1 MRSID
6 RKLLR
11 DLWHMRGQ
19 GVAIALVVACGI
31 AIFIAMLS
39 AYQSLAASQI
49 DYYQQYRFAQVF
61 AQLKRAPETLV
72 EQIQS
77 IPGVAQVQPRVVV
90 DVTLDVPGQQEP
102 AIGRLVSVPE
112 QQTPMLNDVF
122 IRQGRY
128 LEPERAEEVL
138 VSEAFATANHLKLN
152 DRVGAIINGRWQQL
166 NIVGIALSPEYVYE
180 IQGGDVVPDNQRFG
194 VFWMGRKALGT
205 AFDMDGA
212 FNDLTLT
219 LTPQTNPKDVI
230 FRLDQLLQPYGGF
243 GAYDRADQISNK
255 FVTDEIIQLKYHAL
269 IIPGIFLGIAAFL
282 LHILLSRLIGTQR
295 DQIAIL
301 KAFGYSNGDVGLHFL
316 KLVLVIVF
324 LGSVIGVAAGLWMG
338 SGMLHIYTN
347 YYHFPTLTYQVSPAL
362 ILGTIAIS
370 GSAAIVGAFSAVQN
384 AVSLPPA
391 EAMRPEPPAHFRR
404 TLMERLGLQVFLSP
418 VGRIILRNLERKP
431 IQAILSIVG
440 ISLAI
445 AMLIVGRYSQDSIA
459 YLIDVQFRLMQ
470 REDVTLIFNQPRSA
484 GVRYDV
490 AHLPGVLYAEP
501 FRSVAVRLRHEQ
513 YSRQLGILGLESE
526 GQLHRLID
534 RNLQVVDLPPEGVL
548 LTSKLGELLHLR
560 PGDSLTV
567 EVLEGDYPEGE
578 LRSNRPTRSVIVAG
592 LVDDLV
598 GLSAYMERS
607 ALNRLMH
614 EGATIS
620 GAYLAVDSSQIDPLY
635 ALLKRTPAIAS
646 VALRQTTIDRFQ
658 STIADTRRVMD
669 VIQVVFACIIAFGV
683 VYNAARIALSERG
696 RELATL
702 RIIGFSRVQI
712 AVVLLG
718 EQAVLTI
725 AAIPVGFL
733 VGYGLVVMLSILYS
747 TELYR
752 LPPIVTQSTYAF
764 ALIVVTIA
772 AIVSGLIV
780 RRHLD
785 HLDLIAVLKTRE

>member
-1 MRSID
+1 MKAID

-19 GVAIALVVACGI
+19 GIAISLVVACGI

-39 AYQSLAASQI
+39 TYQSLAAAQAN
-49 DYYQQYRFAQVF
+49 YYQQYRFAQVF

-72 EQIQS
+72 EQIRI
-77 IPGVAQVQPRVVV
+77 IPGVAQVQLRVVV

-112 QQTPMLNDVF
+112 QQTPMLNDLY

-128 LEPERAEEVL
+128 LEPERADEVL
-138 VSEAFATANHLKLN
+138 VSESFANANHLQVG
-152 DRVGAIINGRWQQL
+152 DRVGAILNGRWQQL
-166 NIVGIALSPEYVYE
+166 HIIGIALSPEYVYE

-212 FNDLTLT
+212 FNTVALS
-219 LTPQTNPKDVI
+219 LTPQTNPQDVI
-230 FRLDQLLQPYGGF
+230 FRLDRLLQPYGGL
-243 GAYDRADQISNK
+243 GAYDRADQLSNK
-255 FVTDEIIQLKYHAL
+255 FISDEINELKYHAL

-282 LHILLSRLIGTQR
+282 LNILLSRLIGTQR

-301 KAFGYSNGDVGLHFL
+301 KAFGYSNGDVGWHFL

-324 LGSVIGVAAGLWMG
+324 LGSVIGVATGLWMG
-338 SGMLHIYTN
+338 AGMLHIYTR
-347 YYHFPTLTYQVSPAL
+347 YYHFPALIYQGSPTL

-370 GSAAIVGAFSAVQN
+370 VGAAVIGAFRAVQH
-384 AVSLPPA
+384 AVTLPPA

-404 TLMERLGLQVFLSP
+404 TLMEQLGLQGFLSP

-431 IQAILSIVG
+431 IQALLSIVG
-440 ISLAI
+440 IALAI
-445 AMLIVGRYSQDSIA
+445 AMLIVGHYSQDALA

-490 AHLPGVLYAEP
+490 DHLPGVLYAEP

-513 YSRQLGILGLESE
+513 YNRQLGILGLEPT

-534 RNLQVVDLPPEGVL
+534 RHLDAVDVPPEGIL
-548 LTSKLGELLHLR
+548 LTTKLGELLHIH

-567 EVLEGDYPEGE
+567 EVLEGA
-578 LRSNRPTRSVIVAG
+578 RPTRSVVVAG
-592 LVDDLV
+592 FVDDLV

-607 ALNRLMH
+607 ALNRLMQ
-614 EGATIS
+614 EGATVS
-620 GAYLAVDSSQIDPLY
+620 GAYLAVDSAQIDPLY

-646 VALRQTTIDRFQ
+646 VALRQATIDRFQ

-669 VIQVVFACIIAFGV
+669 VVQVVFACIITFGV

-702 RIIGFSRVQI
+702 RIVGFSRMQI

-733 VGYGLVVMLSILYS
+733 VGYGLVVMLSLLYS
-747 TELYR
+747 TERYR

-772 AIVSGLIV
+772 AFISGLIV

-785 HLDLIAVLKTRE
+785 RLDLIAVLKTRE